1 MFFTKLLILFIIIP
15 VTELYI
21 LIEVGKRI
29 GSLTTISII
38 IFTGILGAYLVKN
51 QGFMILKKIQN
62 DLNDG
67 IMPGDSLIQGAII
80 LAGGILLLTPG
91 FVTDTVGFIFLI
103 PVSRNVIKKYLLKW
117 LKGKIEKGNVYYKE
131 FSMSQVILE
140 GTLEK

>member
-1 MFFTKLLILFIIIP
+1 MFFTKLLILFVIVP
-15 VTELYI
+15 VTEIYI

-29 GSLTTISII
+29 GSLATISII

-91 FVTDTVGFIFLI
+91 FVTDIAGFIFLI
-103 PVSRNVIKKYLLKW
+103 PVSRNVVKKYLLKW
-117 LKGKIEKGNVYYKE
+117 LKGKIKEGNFYYKE
-131 FSMSQVILE
+131 F
-140 GTLEK
+140 

>member
-1 MFFTKLLILFIIIP
+1 MFFTKLLILFVIVP

-21 LIEVGKRI
+21 LIEVGKKI
-29 GSLTTISII
+29 GSLTTIGII

-51 QGFMILKKIQN
+51 QGFKILKKIQN

-91 FVTDTVGFIFLI
+91 FVTDIVGFIFLI
-103 PVSRNVIKKYLLKW
+103 PVSRNVVKKYLLKW
-117 LKGKIEKGNVYYKE
+117 LKGKIKEGNFYYKE
-131 FSMSQVILE
+131 F
-140 GTLEK
+140 

>member
-1 MFFTKLLILFIIIP
+1 MFFTKLLILFVIVP

-21 LIEVGKRI
+21 LIEVGKKI
-29 GSLTTISII
+29 GSLTTIGII

-62 DLNDG
+62 DLNEG

-91 FVTDTVGFIFLI
+91 FVTDIVGFIFLI
-103 PVSRNVIKKYLLKW
+103 PVSRNVVKKYLLKW
-117 LKGKIEKGNVYYKE
+117 LKGKIKEGNIYYKE
-131 FSMSQVILE
+131 F
-140 GTLEK
+140 

>member
-1 MFFTKLLILFIIIP
+1 MFFTKLLILFVIVP

-29 GSLTTISII
+29 GSLTTIGII

-91 FVTDTVGFIFLI
+91 FVTDILGFIFLI
-103 PVSRNVIKKYLLKW
+103 PVSRNVFKKYLLKW
-117 LKGKIEKGNVYYKE
+117 LKGKIKESNIYYKE
-131 FSMSQVILE
+131 F
-140 GTLEK
+140 

>member
-1 MFFTKLLILFIIIP
+1 MFFTKLLILFVIVP

-21 LIEVGKRI
+21 LIEVGKKI
-29 GSLTTISII
+29 GSLTTIVII

-91 FVTDTVGFIFLI
+91 FVTDILGFIFLI
-103 PVSRNVIKKYLLKW
+103 PVSRNVVKKYLLKW
-117 LKGKIEKGNVYYKE
+117 LKGKIKEGNIYYKE
-131 FSMSQVILE
+131 F
-140 GTLEK
+140 

>member
-1 MFFTKLLILFIIIP
+1 

-29 GSLTTISII
+29 GSLTTIGII

-62 DLNDG
+62 DLNGG

-91 FVTDTVGFIFLI
+91 FVTDILGFIFLI

-117 LKGKIEKGNVYYKE
+117 LKGKIKEGNIYYKE
-131 FSMSQVILE
+131 F
-140 GTLEK
+140 

>member
-1 MFFTKLLILFIIIP
+1 MFFTKLLILFVIIP

-67 IMPGDSLIQGAII
+67 IMPGDSIIQGAII

-131 FSMSQVILE
+131 F
-140 GTLEK
+140 